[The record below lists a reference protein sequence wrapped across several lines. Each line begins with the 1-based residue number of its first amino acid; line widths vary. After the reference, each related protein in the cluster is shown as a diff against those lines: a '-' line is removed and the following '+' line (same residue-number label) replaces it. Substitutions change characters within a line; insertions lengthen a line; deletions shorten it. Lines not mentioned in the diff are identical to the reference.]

1 MGKAIKL
8 GSGIGCALAV
18 LGPLTAVILYP
29 RAKWLFAFAL
39 VGVGVLVLNHLLAKD
54 PSPATL
60 ADQIEGFLTG
70 WESAGW
76 DVDDFEHQRISNPQL
91 RASWLKSMEIG
102 GHPEDWAR
110 LDEERKNQLRE
121 LARSLRSWPTEG

>member
-18 LGPLTAVILYP
+18 FGPLAAVVLYP

-39 VGVGVLVLNHLLAKD
+39 VGVAVLVLNHLLAKD
-54 PSPATL
+54 PSPTAL
-60 ADQIEGFLTG
+60 ADQIEGFLKG
-70 WESAGW
+70 WESAAW
-76 DVDDFEHQRISNPQL
+76 DVDDFEHQHISNPQL
-91 RASWLKSMEIG
+91 RASWRKSMEIG

-110 LDEERKNQLRE
+110 LDEEKKNQLRE
-121 LARSLRSWPTEG
+121 LVRSLRSWTTES